1 MLKAKQKTRERQDKT
16 AALKELSKDSTK
28 RLNADVPITL
38 HRKLKILATKQDKTV
53 TDLLIEIVSEY
64 LSKHSKG

>member
-28 RLNADVPITL
+28 RLNADVPIEL

-53 TDLLIEIVSEY
+53 TDLLIEIVTEY
-64 LSKHSKG
+64 LSKHSKA